1 MEQAGFIPVFVN
13 ELNDDARASYL
24 RNRNFELAGTPFNKR
39 LELHSSD
46 IYQMN
51 HSYMENLKSILINDR
66 LLSEE
71 THGTSLDLIC
81 GGPPCQG
88 YSGIG
93 HRRSY
98 AVDKQDIPS
107 NQLFDKMAEVIEF
120 FRPKI
125 FLFENVKGLLSSRWT
140 PEGEKGGIWKKV
152 HARLSIEGYRIHWQ
166 LVSAKNYGVPQ
177 NRPRVL
183 LVGVRE
189 DILLESEELRGVLDA
204 QESAYDLPKAVDYG
218 FLPQPTND
226 YPHPE
231 ELLSDLISPE
241 IEDALIKAT
250 SQPTSAS
257 RTYPQ
262 PPLTRVQVKITA
274 NQARREADAKRLG
287 CYRP

>member
-1 MEQAGFIPVFVN
+1 MLKEENLTMFDLFAGCGGLSLGMEQAGFIPVFVN

-125 FLFENVKGLLSSRWT
+125 FLF
-140 PEGEKGGIWKKV
+140 
-152 HARLSIEGYRIHWQ
+152 
-166 LVSAKNYGVPQ
+166 
-177 NRPRVL
+177 
-183 LVGVRE
+183 
-189 DILLESEELRGVLDA
+189 
-204 QESAYDLPKAVDYG
+204 
-218 FLPQPTND
+218 
-226 YPHPE
+226 
-231 ELLSDLISPE
+231 
-241 IEDALIKAT
+241 
-250 SQPTSAS
+250 
-257 RTYPQ
+257 
-262 PPLTRVQVKITA
+262 
-274 NQARREADAKRLG
+274 
-287 CYRP
+287 